1 MNSTTQKTRANKARK
16 AGDNIVAKELDNDEA
31 LLLKGQDVG
40 YVRTLREMEKK
51 RIGRLEQ
58 TLQFGGEGGH
68 TVFVDDAET
77 AKNFKPEEYF
87 DTPEELLERRENRVR
102 KVQIE
107 NGELDGVLVK
117 EDVEDEVERRRL
129 ENMRRKKEKR
139 RELAYR
145 ELMARM
151 EREKDFAK
159 MEREMEEQTARMKK
173 GAAKNGK
180 ANRWNQER
188 KR

>member
-16 AGDNIVAKELDNDEA
+16 AGNNIVAKELDNDEA

-51 RIGRLEQ
+51 RIERLEQ

-68 TVFVDDAET
+68 TVFVDDAEQ
-77 AKNFKPEEYF
+77 AKGFKPEEYF
-87 DTPEELLERRENRVR
+87 DTPEELLERRDNRVR
-102 KVQIE
+102 REQILK
-107 NGELDGVLVK
+107 GELDGILVK
-117 EDVEDEVERRRL
+117 EDVEDEVERRRE
-129 ENMRRKKEKR
+129 ENLRRKKEKR
-139 RELAYR
+139 REAAYR

-159 MEREMEEQTARMKK
+159 MEQEMDEQRARMGK
-173 GAAKNGK
+173 GASKNGK
-180 ANRWNQER
+180 KGRWNQER